1 MHPPPPPTP
10 PNIRKN
16 ITEESVCRTWGFFN
30 TLGSENGCAGCGRFV
45 CAGCGAVAGCL
56 PDVCGPVCG
65 HPRCLNLF
73 TYPSVETVGCR
84 DFVGF
89 LGVGLFAGID
99 VFRLNE
105 NNICKIMNYLSHNL
119 MFLCCL
125 FVNFP
130 LFVRFFL
137 CDWLNFPYEIRV
149 FLCLVVCFGSCLF
162 GLFGCLAG
170 FLFGESRL

>member
-1 MHPPPPPTP
+1 
-10 PNIRKN
+10 
-16 ITEESVCRTWGFFN
+16 
-30 TLGSENGCAGCGRFV
+30 
-45 CAGCGAVAGCL
+45 
-56 PDVCGPVCG
+56 
-65 HPRCLNLF
+65 
-73 TYPSVETVGCR
+73 VETVGCR
-84 DFVGF
+84 DSVGF
-89 LGVGLFAGID
+89 LGVCLVAGID
-99 VFRLNE
+99 VFRLKE
-105 NNICKIMNYLSHNL
+105 FIFLFFLCFLSHNL